1 VKRRDDLEI
10 KVIEF
15 LYKWFRPIR
24 IGDLRKELL
33 LEKINIP
40 HSSLNSIVLRL
51 EKEGSVTWEKY
62 GAVKLTEMGQEKA
75 AHQQRHFHL
84 LVMFLM
90 DTLGLTHNEAR
101 KECYRISSFIS
112 CNLIEAMNQRLNKPV
127 KCQCDEAIPVVEGCA
142 INDSVEEI

>member
-1 VKRRDDLEI
+1 MKRRDDLEI
-10 KVIEF
+10 KVLEF

-33 LEKINIP
+33 QEKINIP

-51 EKEGSVTWEKY
+51 EKEGFVSWEKY
-62 GAVKLTEMGQEKA
+62 GAVKLTQEGQQKA

-90 DTLGLTHNEAR
+90 DTLGLSHEDAR
-101 KECYRISSFIS
+101 KESYRISSLIS
-112 CNLIEAMNQRLNKPV
+112 CNLIEAMNQRLNNPV
-127 KCQCDEAIPVVEGCA
+127 KCQCDAAIPIVEGCA
-142 INDSVEEI
+142 INESVEEL

>member
-1 VKRRDDLEI
+1 VKRREDLEV
-10 KVIEF
+10 KVLEF

-33 LEKINIP
+33 QEKIVIP

-51 EKEGSVTWEKY
+51 EKEGYVSWEKY
-62 GAVKLTEMGQEKA
+62 GAVKLTQKGQEKA

-90 DTLGLTHNEAR
+90 DTLDLSHEEAR
-101 KECYRISSFIS
+101 KESYRISSLIS
-112 CNLIEAMNQRLNKPV
+112 CNLIAAMNQRLNKPV
-127 KCQCDEAIPVVEGCA
+127 KCRCDEAIPVVKGCA
-142 INDSVEEI
+142 INETVEE

>member
-24 IGDLRKELL
+24 IGDLRKEL
-33 LEKINIP
+33 
-40 HSSLNSIVLRL
+40 
-51 EKEGSVTWEKY
+51 GSVTWEKY